1 MLTITEHG
9 KFTVQI
15 NEHSKLTV
23 QEWNVLYESFKT
35 TKTPDVDTLRQFLAA
50 PYTKVFKQADR
61 EHYHHQ
67 YMQAL
72 RVKLEALTTKPSSIE
87 KTMTPQQLF
96 AAQNPLWALNLTGN
110 QINHV
115 LNGAT
120 GYLKL

>member
-23 QEWNVLYESFKT
+23 QEWHVLYESFKT

-61 EHYHHQ
+61 ELPSPVYAGIAGETGSTHNKAELY
-67 YMQAL
+67 
-72 RVKLEALTTKPSSIE
+72 RENDDALTIVFNKQSIMGNRYQTKKHHRNYRSSDMA
-87 KTMTPQQLF
+87 KT
-96 AAQNPLWALNLTGN
+96 
-110 QINHV
+110 V
-115 LNGAT
+115 
-120 GYLKL
+120 